1 MTPQEA
7 RRQAHKQ
14 IDAYYDARERRGD
27 DSGIEAAKEKFR
39 ETIMGFR
46 NIRGSGSCG
55 GILMG
60 PMIPLPE
67 GYHGR
72 WDWLS
77 VEDIKFLIKCGISI
91 D

>member
-1 MTPQEA
+1 M
-7 RRQAHKQ
+7 
-14 IDAYYDARERRGD
+14 
-27 DSGIEAAKEKFR
+27 R